1 MLLAGKKTK
10 VGIAVPQMFPY
21 GPVDMEFV
29 AQHLR
34 LVESL
39 GYDGVWTQD
48 SVLGTMDTLD
58 PFTLLAYA
66 STVTESVS
74 LGISVLV
81 TPFQHPIHLAKISAS
96 LDQLSRGRLI
106 LGVGIGGHEDKYPA
120 FGFNA
125 QHRVTRF
132 EHTLELVKRL
142 WTETSVTFKDRFWD
156 LQNVSINPKPLQSP
170 RSPIWFGAHAEP
182 ALERAVRVGDGW
194 MGAGSSSTNAFK
206 RAIGHIRSY
215 MAEVGKDPSTFPLG
229 KRVYV
234 AIDNDRERAARRLEE
249 WFGGYYHDAA
259 RARKVSVFGS
269 EEEVIDGL
277 GRIME
282 EDPDMLMFNPVFDLV
297 DHAERIASD
306 IVPKL

>member
-21 GPVDMEFV
+21 GPVDMALVEK
-29 AQHLR
+29 QLR

-39 GYDGVWTQD
+39 GYDSVWTQD

-66 STVTESVS
+66 STVTERVNM
-74 LGISVLV
+74 GISVLV
-81 TPFQHPIHLAKISAS
+81 TPFQNPIHLAKISAS
-96 LDQLSRGRLI
+96 LDQLSGGRFI

-120 FGFNA
+120 FGFDA

-132 EHTLELVKRL
+132 EHTLDLVKRL
-142 WTETSVTFKDRFWD
+142 WTEPSVTFKDRFWD

-170 RSPIWFGAHAEP
+170 RPPIWFGARAEP
-182 ALERAVRVGDGW
+182 ALRRAVRIGDGW

-206 RAIGHIRSY
+206 RAIGYTRSY
-215 MAEVGKDPSTFPLG
+215 MEEVGRDRSTFPLG

-249 WFGGYYHDAA
+249 WFGGYYHDAE

-269 EEEVIDGL
+269 EEEVIDGF

-282 EDPDMLMFNPVFDLV
+282 EDPDMIMFNPVFDLLE
-297 DHAERIASD
+297 HSQRLASD

>member
-21 GPVDMEFV
+21 GPIDMVLVEE
-29 AQHLR
+29 QLR

-39 GYDGVWTQD
+39 GYDSVWTQD

-66 STVTESVS
+66 STVTERVS
-74 LGISVLV
+74 MGISVLV
-81 TPFQHPIHLAKISAS
+81 TPFQNPIHLAKISAS
-96 LDQLSRGRLI
+96 LDQLSGGRFI

-120 FGFNA
+120 FGFDA

-142 WTETSVTFKDRFWD
+142 WTEPSVTFKDRFWN
-156 LQNVSINPKPLQSP
+156 LENVSINPKPLRSP
-170 RSPIWFGAHAEP
+170 RPPIWFGAHAEP
-182 ALERAVRVGDGW
+182 ALRRAVRIGDGW

-206 RAIGHIRSY
+206 RAIGYTRSY
-215 MAEVGKDPSTFPLG
+215 MADVGKEPSTFPSENAFTSPSTTI
-229 KRVYV
+229 RT
-234 AIDNDRERAARRLEE
+234 ERPDV
-249 WFGGYYHDAA
+249 WKSGFGGYYHDAE

-282 EDPDMLMFNPVFDLV
+282 EDPDMIMFNPVFDLLE
-297 DHAERIASD
+297 HAQRLASD

>member
-1 MLLAGKKTK
+1 MLIAGKKTR

-21 GPVDMEFV
+21 GPVDMSLVER
-29 AQHLR
+29 HLN

-39 GYDGVWTQD
+39 GYDSVWTQD

-66 STVTESVS
+66 STVTERVG

-81 TPFQHPIHLAKISAS
+81 TPFQNPIHLSKISAS

-106 LGVGIGGHEDKYPA
+106 LGVGIGGHEEKYPA
-120 FGFNA
+120 FGFDA

-142 WTETSVTFKDRFWD
+142 WTEPTVTFKDRFWD
-156 LQNVSINPKPLQSP
+156 LRNVSINPKPLQAP
-170 RSPIWFGAHAEP
+170 RPPIWFGAHAEP

-206 RAIGHIRSY
+206 RAIAHIRTY
-215 MAEVGKDPSTFPLG
+215 MAEFGRDPSQFPLG

-234 AIDNDRERAARRLEE
+234 AIDDDRERAARRLEE
-249 WFGGYYHDAA
+249 WFDGYYHDAA
-259 RARKVSVFGS
+259 RARKVAVFGS
-269 EEEVIDGL
+269 VEEVLDGL

-282 EDPDMLMFNPVFDLV
+282 EDPDMIMFNPVFNLL
-297 DHAERIASD
+297 DHAERLATD
-306 IVPKL
+306 IVPRL